1 MKNILVKKLFHWS
14 STRKLQ
20 NAMTFSVIL
29 FLFRLVFPDNL
40 SYSPFFVALSEALV
54 ILTFYSITLYIID
67 FIEEKKHSPLS
78 VILNAG
84 ILNALIFFVL
94 SVISPVF
101 NELFGSNSNGGFIY
115 SIAAIFLAFLF
126 IVALSYNFSVF
137 RSLFFL
143 KQKRNPSFYFNT
155 MTGFFLACSLASTVS
170 FLHVEFGD
178 FKTALLVVS
187 ILLITI
193 NSIRTSWIAFLTK
206 KEKKYLLI
214 ISVVLSIL
222 FGVNIG
228 LSNSGNLFV
237 TQALTEFSP
246 ALHEFLVLMMSYG
259 CIYFSVVFFTTLF
272 HMPTAEAFD
281 RKAQEVSSLMDLS
294 RLMTQVFDFKELAE
308 TVTDITMKVCNSDS
322 AWLISGEDGDFNLS
336 AVKNIGYLEADKI
349 TDTLT
354 KSYGLRKI
362 TGVKTISLE
371 QLKAGNST
379 SAGEMPGT
387 DFRMLAVSPLKVHDE
402 INGYLIAARK
412 SEDAFDDDDQ
422 KSIAAFADYAA
433 VAIENAK
440 LLAESLE
447 KERMEKELD
456 VAREIQYKILPDK
469 TPQIENLQVSALFV
483 PAFEVGGDYY
493 DFFRLEGDRLGFV
506 IADVS
511 GKGIPAAFIMAEV
524 KGIFESLARLI
535 QSPREVLIKANEAL
549 RSSLDRKNFVTVIY
563 GVLDLKSGTAFIS
576 RAGHSPV
583 LLVRDQTIAE
593 LKPCGMGLGL
603 DFSSNFSNSLEEIQI
618 KLKENDILL
627 LYTDGIPESKNA
639 ELEDFGYERFN
650 KVILE
655 NAEGPIDIISK
666 RIMKEVAIFSQGKPQ
681 HDDITLVIF
690 KWKNKFNKSGEV

>member
-1 MKNILVKKLFHWS
+1 MQNILARNVIIKKLFHWS
-14 STRKLQ
+14 SQRKLQ
-20 NAMTFSVIL
+20 NAMTLSAIL

-40 SYSPFFVALSEALV
+40 SYSPLFVCLSEVLV
-54 ILTFYSITLYIID
+54 ILTFYFITLYAGD
-67 FIEEKKHSPLS
+67 FIQEKKLSPLS
-78 VILNAG
+78 IILNAG

-101 NELFGSNSNGGFIY
+101 NEIFGQNGSGSFMY

-126 IVALSYNFSVF
+126 IVAMAYNFSVF
-137 RSLFFL
+137 RMLFFL

-155 MTGFFLACSLASTVS
+155 MAGFLAAASVSGTIS
-170 FLHVEFGD
+170 FLHVEFAD
-178 FKTALLVVS
+178 FKTALTIVS
-187 ILLITI
+187 ILLIAL

-206 KEKKYLLI
+206 KEKMYLLI

-246 ALHEFLVLMMSYG
+246 ALHEFLVLMMTYG

-308 TVTDITMKVCNSDS
+308 TVTDITIKVCNSDS
-322 AWLISGEDGDFNLS
+322 AWLVSGENGELNLN
-336 AVKNIGYLEADKI
+336 AVKNIGYIEADKI
-349 TDTLT
+349 TSTLSR
-354 KSYGLRKI
+354 KYGLKNI
-362 TGVKTISLE
+362 INVKTISLDK
-371 QLKAGNST
+371 LKSGDSEDL
-379 SAGEMPGT
+379 ST
-387 DFRMLAVSPLKVHDE
+387 DFRLLAVSPLKVHDE
-402 INGYLIAARK
+402 VNGYLIAARK
-412 SEDAFDDDDQ
+412 SEDPFDDDDQ
-422 KSIAAFADYAA
+422 KSIGAFADYAA

-440 LLAESLE
+440 LLAESIE

-469 TPQIENLQVSALFV
+469 TPEMENMEVSALFV

-493 DFFRLEGDRLGFV
+493 DFFRLTGDRLGFV

-524 KGIFESLARLI
+524 KGIFESLSRMI
-535 QSPREVLIKANEAL
+535 DSPKEVLLKANQVL
-549 RSSLDRKNFVTVIY
+549 RHSLDKKSFVTVIY
-563 GVLDLKSGTAFIS
+563 GVLDIKTGTVFFS

-583 LLVRDQTIAE
+583 LLVREGRIEE

-603 DFSSNFSNSLEEIQI
+603 DFSSNFANSLEEVEI

-627 LYTDGIPESKNA
+627 LYTDGIPESKNGL
-639 ELEDFGYERFN
+639 LEDFGYERFN
-650 KVILE
+650 KVILDNME
-655 NAEGPIDIISK
+655 APIDMISK

-690 KWKNKFNKSGEV
+690 KWTENKTK